1 MLELLLRRAGEVADR
16 NEVMR
21 AAYAEDEHTSSNVL
35 EANVS
40 RLRQRL
46 AAAGGN
52 VQIESIRGVGYLL
65 REIP

>member
-1 MLELLLRRAGEVADR
+1 
-16 NEVMR
+16 
-21 AAYAEDEHTSSNVL
+21 VL

-65 REIP
+65 REIA